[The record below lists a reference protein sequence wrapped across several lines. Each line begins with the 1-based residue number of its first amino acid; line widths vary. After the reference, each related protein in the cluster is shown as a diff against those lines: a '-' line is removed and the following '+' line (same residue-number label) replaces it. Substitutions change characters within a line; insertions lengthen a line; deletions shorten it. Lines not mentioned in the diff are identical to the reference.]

1 MAIGGGFNINQS
13 RSAGRPAPGR
23 AAKGGAAKTGKAPR
37 VQAPKAKAPRANTKG
52 FNSPLFNPSQ
62 TLSGKSLASAA
73 HGIADAQTAGP
84 LSELAKQIAANN
96 QQSAGEQKQDFGYYM
111 QLAQAA
117 KDSVSQ
123 SQQAQ
128 TGLNTTLQGIGAQAQ
143 QAIGTAGQAALGGTV
158 GRMNALG
165 LGGDSTQQ
173 IQADTAQ
180 QAGTAAQ
187 NAQTYQQFGASQ
199 GAANTA
205 QSLSQYANTGLQGQ
219 EKIAAVAQKGQLAN
233 EPLNAKVADIQAS
246 KGSIY
251 STALGQLRTAE
262 RNYQVAQE
270 GLGIKQQGQQLT
282 AAQNA
287 TKNALTARGQTLTAQ
302 AKANALKVT
311 SANDQANQAAK
322 AASLAERTNN
332 DALSQAYRQA
342 SLAAKSSGKPGGAK
356 PISAVSQ
363 VRLYG
368 QITHIE
374 GLIQQ
379 AQAGGIKDD
388 QKIRGLLKSK
398 YSYPD
403 TFIEAAFDLLGYG
416 ALTPQTARGLHAMGM
431 RGGTFRGA
439 PVKVASQRKGIGSV
453 VSGASGGYPG
463 LAGGSLSEGAI
474 TS

>member
-1 MAIGGGFNINQS
+1 MALGGGFNINQS
-13 RSAGRPAPGR
+13 RSAGHPAPHPGGGR

-37 VQAPKAKAPRANTKG
+37 VQAPKAKG
-52 FNSPLFNPSQ
+52 FNSPLYNPSQ
-62 TLSGKSLASAA
+62 QLSGKALSTAA
-73 HGIADAQTAGP
+73 HGIVDAQTAGP

-96 QQSAGEQKQDFGYYM
+96 RQSAGEQKQDFGYYM
-111 QLAQAA
+111 SLAQAA
-117 KDSVSQ
+117 KDAVGQ
-123 SQQAQ
+123 SQAAQA
-128 TGLNTTLQGIGAQAQ
+128 GLNTTLQGIGGQAQA
-143 QAIGTAGQAALGGTV
+143 AIGQAGQAAQGGTV
-158 GRMNALG
+158 GRFQALG
-165 LGGDSTQQ
+165 LDGDNQQ
-173 IQADTAQ
+173 TIQADTAQ
-180 QAGTAAQ
+180 QQGTAAQ
-187 NAQTYQQFGASQ
+187 NAQAYQQFGASQ

-219 EKIAAVAQKGQLAN
+219 EKISAVAQKGQLAN
-233 EPLNAKVADIQAS
+233 EPLNAKVASIDAS

-270 GLGIKQQGQQLT
+270 GLGVKQQGQQLT

-287 TKNALTARGQTLTAQ
+287 AKNALTARGQTLTAQ
-302 AKANALKVT
+302 SKADALKVT
-311 SANDQANQAAK
+311 SARDQANQLSR
-322 AASLAERTNN
+322 AASLAERTRN
-332 DALSQAYRQA
+332 DAASQAYKEA
-342 SLAAKSSGKPGGAK
+342 ALAAKNSGKPGGAK

-439 PVKVASQRKGIGSV
+439 PIKVRSAPTNQPGGI
-453 VSGASGGYPG
+453 
-463 LAGGSLSEGAI
+463 LGAI
-474 TS
+474 GRRA